1 VTELKPVPPVLPVKE
16 PSSLISLGSLLSKKF
31 TYENEIIGSGL
42 LTYGSELVIAGP
54 AKLGKSF
61 IAAELM
67 ISLAT
72 GQPLFGACRVDKH
85 GVNQYTFA
93 IRSTKKILYIE
104 KEIGEATWQ
113 DRFRVLMSSLPEQD
127 QLLCAKSIQMVSMD
141 YHTRFDTMQGIERIR
156 DYYLEAGSPE
166 VVVFD
171 PFNKFFLGSEN
182 DDRDM
187 RTVIYNLSQLRKTMG
202 FTCVLVHHVGKDAER
217 EGLNMLRGHS
227 SLEGDLDSALLFRHG
242 KGGLFRCDV
251 VMRRGAPVDSFY
263 IRRNNETMRSSFHC
277 WYHDPQ
283 AKSKVRDYSSAFD
296 D

>member
-1 VTELKPVPPVLPVKE
+1 MADLKPVPPPVSMKE
-16 PSSLISLGSLLSKKF
+16 PSSLISLGNLLTKKF

-72 GQPLFGACRVDKH
+72 GQPLFGACRKDKH
-85 GVNQYTFA
+85 GVSNYTFS
-93 IRSTKKILYIE
+93 IRNTKKILYIE

-127 QLLCAKSIQMVSMD
+127 QLLCANSIQIVSMD
-141 YHTRFDTMQGIERIR
+141 YHTRLDTMQGIERIR
-156 DYYLEAGSPE
+156 DYYLEAGRPE

-187 RTVIYNLSQLRKTMG
+187 RTVIHNLSQLRKTLE
-202 FTCVLVHHVGKDAER
+202 FTCVLVHHVGKDAEK

-227 SLEGDLDSALLFRHG
+227 SLEGDLDSALLFRHS
-242 KGGLFRCDV
+242 KDGLFRCDV
-251 VMRRGAPVDSFY
+251 VLRRGAPVDSFY
-263 IRRNNETMRSSFHC
+263 LYRNDSTMRSSFRR
-277 WYHDPQ
+277 WSHDP
-283 AKSKVRDYSSAFD
+283 SKREIQD
-296 D
+296 